1 MVHCFSCTIGAMV
14 PPGSVCACTIGAYPV
29 CNITIKCKW
38 CLPWYQIYI
47 SAGRPKKRGK
57 TFTPLMF
64 FEEITVTLQLK
75 KGDLKF

>member
-1 MVHCFSCTIGAMV
+1 MCFHFFFRRPA
-14 PPGSVCACTIGAYPV
+14 
-29 CNITIKCKW
+29 
-38 CLPWYQIYI
+38 LI

-64 FEEITVTLQLK
+64 FEEITMTLQLK

>member
-1 MVHCFSCTIGAMV
+1 MNEAR
-14 PPGSVCACTIGAYPV
+14 
-29 CNITIKCKW
+29 
-38 CLPWYQIYI
+38 I

-64 FEEITVTLQLK
+64 FEEITMTLQLK

>member
-1 MVHCFSCTIGAMV
+1 MVLEYVLGV
-14 PPGSVCACTIGAYPV
+14 PLVPF
-29 CNITIKCKW
+29 
-38 CLPWYQIYI
+38 I

-64 FEEITVTLQLK
+64 FEEITMTLQLK